1 MITGT
6 DVKQEI
12 KKAQD
17 VVNNVTATVD
27 DKLKAVVKLL
37 EIVLKVELGTRL
49 NVVKIME
56 KLEIEKVKPQV
67 TNDKKI

>member
-1 MITGT
+1 MIKSG
-6 DVKQEI
+6 DVKLEV

-17 VVNNVTATVD
+17 IVNDPNASIE
-27 DKLKAVVKLL
+27 DKLKAVVKLQ
-37 EIVLKVELGTRL
+37 EVALKVALGTRL

-67 TNDKKI
+67 SNENKN